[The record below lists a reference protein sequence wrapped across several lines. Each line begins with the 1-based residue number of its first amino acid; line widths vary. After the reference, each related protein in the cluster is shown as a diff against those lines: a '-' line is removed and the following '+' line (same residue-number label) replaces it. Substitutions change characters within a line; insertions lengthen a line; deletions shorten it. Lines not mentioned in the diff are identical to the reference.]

1 MFFFPF
7 FIFQHHKQDSQGVD
21 LLYNTRRISPQYIAN
36 TANKFWLMWKIN
48 QIIDSKQNEPYRT
61 DPHRTEQNRADQ
73 GHAPLS
79 ALFPYIENIIFS
91 CKTAKHSWKVGAAA

>member
-1 MFFFPF
+1 MFLFPF

-21 LLYNTRRISPQYIAN
+21 LLYNTGRISPQYIAN

-61 DPHRTEQNRADQ
+61 DPHRTEQNRPGPRPSQ
-73 GHAPLS
+73 CSFPLYREHN
-79 ALFPYIENIIFS
+79 F
-91 CKTAKHSWKVGAAA
+91 